1 MDKGRD
7 RKEEEPTDTA
17 MISIVQLVKENVRPS
32 FDIRGHR
39 TNKRPLLR
47 LVHPRGQRAG

>member
-7 RKEEEPTDTA
+7 RKEEEPTNTV

-32 FDIRGHR
+32 FDVHGRR

-47 LVHPRGQRAG
+47 LVHPRGQQAS